1 MLIATLKSERL
12 FARWASAEGVS
23 MFGTAASTVVLPVLV
38 YDLTGSA
45 ATTGMVFATRL
56 IPYLLLG
63 WIAGPIADRFSRRRL
78 IIGGN
83 LAEGLLVAT
92 IPIAAWLDV
101 LTVGQVFAVALLSAV
116 AFVFSDAA
124 VFGAVPALVHEERLA
139 SANGVLATLASAAD
153 IAGPVIAGVLIA
165 TIGPAN
171 ALSIDAMTFLFAA
184 AVQSTIR
191 SNLRRGETGEGPP
204 SIRRHLA
211 TGLRFIRRQR
221 TVFVLIV
228 AGFANSLA
236 IGCILGL
243 LVPWSI
249 EVLGYDRDDARLG
262 VLYAAVGIGSLIA
275 AVVFPRI
282 FATRRVRLITP
293 ASLAWSAAAA
303 ATLLITTATLAPA
316 SIAAFAFGIMLTITI
331 GITYRQLV
339 TPDELTSTVN
349 TVGRTIAAGGQPLGA
364 AIGAIVVANTSI
376 TTAYSAAAV
385 TLAVTAVGAFVA
397 LGSANADGPTRDED
411 EQ

>member
-1 MLIATLKSERL
+1 
-12 FARWASAEGVS
+12 

-38 YDLTGSA
+38 YDLTESA
-45 ATTGMVFATRL
+45 ALTGLVFATRL
-56 IPYLLLG
+56 VPYLLLG
-63 WIAGPIADRFSRRRL
+63 WIAGPIADRFNRRRL

-92 IPIAAWLDV
+92 IPVAAWLNL
-101 LTVGQVFAVALLSAV
+101 LTVGQVFVVALLSAV

-124 VFGAVPALVHEERLA
+124 VFGAVPALVDKERLA

-153 IAGPVIAGVLIA
+153 IVGPVLAGVLIA

-171 ALSIDAMTFLFAA
+171 ALSIDALTFLFAA

-191 SNLRRGETGEGPP
+191 SNLRRSEPSEAPL

-211 TGLRFIRRQR
+211 TALAFVRRQR
-221 TVFVLIV
+221 TVLVLIV

-249 EVLGYDRDDARLG
+249 ETLGYDRDDARLG
-262 VLYAAVGIGSLIA
+262 VLYAAIGVGGLIA

-282 FATRRVRLITP
+282 FRAERVRLVTP
-293 ASLAWSAAAA
+293 ASLLWSSVAS
-303 ATLLITTATLAPA
+303 ATLLITTAALAPV

-364 AIGAIVVANTSI
+364 AIGSVVVASTSI
-376 TTAYSAAAV
+376 TAAYTAATI
-385 TLAVTAVGAFVA
+385 TLALTAIAAFIA
-397 LGSANADGPTRDED
+397 LGSPEPIAPTPDDGTE
-411 EQ
+411 

>member
-12 FARWASAEGVS
+12 FARWALAEGVS

-38 YDLTGSA
+38 YDVTGSA
-45 ATTGMVFATRL
+45 ALTGLVFATRL
-56 IPYLLLG
+56 VPYLLLG
-63 WIAGPIADRFSRRRL
+63 WIAGPVADRFSRRRL

-92 IPIAAWLDV
+92 IPVAAWLDV
-101 LTVGQVFAVALLSAV
+101 LTVGQVFAVALLSAT

-153 IAGPVIAGVLIA
+153 IAGPVLAGVLIA

-191 SNLRRGETGEGPP
+191 SNLRRGESSEAPR

-211 TGLRFIRRQR
+211 AGLGFIRRQR

-262 VLYAAVGIGSLIA
+262 LLYAAVGVGSLIA

-282 FATRRVRLITP
+282 FTADRVRLITP
-293 ASLAWSAAAA
+293 ASLLWSAAAS
-303 ATLLITTATLAPA
+303 ATLLVTTATLATA

-364 AIGAIVVANTSI
+364 AIGAVIVASTSVS
-376 TTAYSAAAV
+376 TAYVAATIV
-385 TLAVTAVGAFVA
+385 LGLTGVA
-397 LGSANADGPTRDED
+397 AYIALRSPSPSRADE
-411 EQ
+411 